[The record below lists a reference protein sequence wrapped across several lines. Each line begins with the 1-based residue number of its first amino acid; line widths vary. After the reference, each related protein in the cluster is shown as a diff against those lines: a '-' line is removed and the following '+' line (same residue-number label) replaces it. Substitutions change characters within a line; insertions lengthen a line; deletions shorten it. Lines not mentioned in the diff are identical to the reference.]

1 MKELLSRLL
10 AAWDNLSMRERALLS
25 IGGVVAGLL
34 LIAMVV
40 VNPLL
45 NALDRG
51 SQRIDSAE
59 QQLQAMIRLERDYKE
74 VHSRLEG
81 AEQKIRGN
89 RERRNVLTQL
99 ESLAALAHV
108 KVDAMKERQAAN
120 HDDYRE
126 TRVEVALKKVTLEQ
140 TTEYLHSIETSER
153 LFAVK
158 SMRIR
163 TRSDGSDLLDVT
175 FTVSSF
181 EPI

>member
-1 MKELLSRLL
+1 MNELWSRILP
-10 AAWDNLSMRERALLS
+10 AWDNLSLRERTLLS
-25 IGGVVAGLL
+25 AMAGLVTVFL
-34 LIAMVV
+34 LALVV

-45 NALDRG
+45 SALDRG
-51 SQRIDSAE
+51 AQRIDSAD
-59 QQLQAMIRLERDYKE
+59 QQLQAMLRLERDYRE
-74 VHSRLEG
+74 VHGQLETT
-81 AEQKIRGN
+81 EEKIRGN

-99 ESLAALAHV
+99 ESLASSAAI

-120 HDDYRE
+120 HDEYRE
-126 TRVEVALKKVTLEQ
+126 TRVEVALKKVTLAQ
-140 TTEYLHSIETSER
+140 TTQYLHSIETSER